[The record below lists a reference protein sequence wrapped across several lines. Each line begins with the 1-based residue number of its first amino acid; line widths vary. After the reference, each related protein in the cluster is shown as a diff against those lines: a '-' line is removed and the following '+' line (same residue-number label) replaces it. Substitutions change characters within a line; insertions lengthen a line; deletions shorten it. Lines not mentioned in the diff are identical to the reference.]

1 MCTTNAI
8 QFTLTRL
15 LKTTHRN
22 FLELSRLLVYLCM
35 SWKTYKNVLFTAL
48 TEHVTTGKWHPQ
60 AERLPGTGLTA
71 HSRDAAC
78 DGCGLATARLGP
90 SSGSD
95 LCQGSSPLWGECE
108 ERQGHPAACTPW
120 ARGSGT

>member
-8 QFTLTRL
+8 QFTLTWL
-15 LKTTHRN
+15 LKTSHHN
-22 FLELSRLLVYLCM
+22 FLELSRLPVYLCM

-71 HSRDAAC
+71 HGRH
-78 DGCGLATARLGP
+78 RV
-90 SSGSD
+90 
-95 LCQGSSPLWGECE
+95 
-108 ERQGHPAACTPW
+108 
-120 ARGSGT
+120 